1 MTTPNWDDAVKA
13 AQQAEKEA
21 AIEKFILDNAEKYSH
36 SPSTPA
42 EQEALR
48 DYIREG
54 GKDRWKQKAKLDV
67 QNRRT
72 KQQLDNSDT
81 VDNSPSAQARAN
93 GLTEV
98 DGDYF
103 DQWGRECR
111 PDGTRY

>member
-13 AQQAEKEA
+13 AQEAEREA
-21 AIEKFILDNAEKYSH
+21 AIEKFISEANTHHKPTQAELDDVKDFMS
-36 SPSTPA
+36 
-42 EQEALR
+42 
-48 DYIREG
+48 DG
-54 GKDRWKQKAKLDV
+54 GMDRWKQRAKLDL

-72 KQQLDNSDT
+72 KQQIDNSEP

-111 PDGTRY
+111 PDGTIY